1 MDLTKAILPDTVE
14 VDGRHYQIHTGHSYW
29 FRFSQL
35 LGGKRYLSEFDH
47 LYIGDMPED
56 RQAGF
61 QALAGFYQETKEV
74 PRTEGEPGD
83 RVIDYEIDSDLIY
96 AAILQCY
103 GVDLAEKQIHWHK
116 VRAMLAGII
125 GTRMNDIIS
134 YRSASDTKNKE
145 IQRMKRIWALP
156 VEESEEDKERLAAFA
171 AQFHNAQF

>member
-1 MDLTKAILPDTVE
+1 MDLTKAILPDAVE
-14 VDGRHYQIHTGHSYW
+14 VSGRFYKIHTGHQYW

-35 LGGKRYLSEFDH
+35 IKGKRYLYEFDY
-47 LYIGDMPED
+47 LYIDDVPED
-56 RQAGF
+56 KQAGF
-61 QALAGFYQETKEV
+61 NSLADFYQETRPV
-74 PRTEGEPGD
+74 PRTDGETGE
-83 RVIDYEIDSDLIY
+83 RVIDYDIDSDLIY

-125 GTRMNDIIS
+125 GTRMNEVIG
-134 YRSASDTKNKE
+134 YRASNDNKNKE
-145 IQRMKRIWALP
+145 LKRMKRIWALP